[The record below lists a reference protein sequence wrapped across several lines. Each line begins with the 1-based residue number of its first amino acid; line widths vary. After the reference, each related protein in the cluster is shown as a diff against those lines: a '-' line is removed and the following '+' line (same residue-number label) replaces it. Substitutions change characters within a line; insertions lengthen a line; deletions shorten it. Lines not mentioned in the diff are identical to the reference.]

1 MNFDKVI
8 MKIIINNTECR
19 ELELKEKS
27 SIKGEII
34 NLCFQQIETKWW
46 LHKIHLLILIL

>member
-1 MNFDKVI
+1 MNYYHYYYRVIINFDKII
-8 MKIIINNTECR
+8 MKIIINNTERR

-34 NLCFQQIETKWW
+34 KLCFQQIETK
-46 LHKIHLLILIL
+46 

>member
-1 MNFDKVI
+1 MNFVKII

-27 SIKGEII
+27 STKGEII
-34 NLCFQQIETKWW
+34 KLCFQQIEAK
-46 LHKIHLLILIL
+46 

>member
-1 MNFDKVI
+1 
-8 MKIIINNTECR
+8 MKIIINNTERR

-34 NLCFQQIETKWW
+34 KLCFQQIETKWR
-46 LHKIHLLILIL
+46 LHKIHLFSLIL

>member
-1 MNFDKVI
+1 MNFVKII

-27 SIKGEII
+27 SIQGEII
-34 NLCFQQIETKWW
+34 KLCFQQIEAK
-46 LHKIHLLILIL
+46 

>member
-1 MNFDKVI
+1 
-8 MKIIINNTECR
+8 MKIIINNTERR

-34 NLCFQQIETKWW
+34 KLCFQQIETKWR
-46 LHKIHLLILIL
+46 LHKIHLLVQ